1 MDRNEALKLLTGG
14 ENDVAEWNRRR
25 AAGEAIPALSW
36 ADLRDVDLSCTKLT
50 KAYLHDADLSGAR
63 LVYTNLNIAELFGDG
78 NRGTETG
85 TRLETELDRPFW

>member
-1 MDRNEALKLLTGG
+1 MESTTRSWRGDPGAQLGRSQEA
-14 ENDVAEWNRRR
+14 E
-25 AAGEAIPALSW
+25 LSE